1 MSASSSF
8 PQVKLSVES
17 GLVSPGDTISCQD
30 TLEVDSFTI
39 GGRTIAL
46 EDGISYDIMLTNTG
60 DGILATGMARF
71 TGKTSCD
78 LCLGDAELD
87 VSAEIS
93 CYYLHEEPTDE
104 VEDESDFGLI
114 DASDGTIDL
123 AEAIQGGLAMEIPY
137 VVTCREDCKGL
148 CPQCGANRN
157 EVECGCQ
164 PVHDPDFEH
173 ANPFAALAALKF
185 DDAAYETS
193 APAPAGDEDIEDLDD
208 LDDLDDEEFEKAW
221 AQRSEYEGEQA

>member
-1 MSASSSF
+1 MSASASF
-8 PQVKLSVES
+8 PKVKLSVES

-30 TLEVDSFTI
+30 RLDVASFVI
-39 GGRTIAL
+39 GGRQIAL

-71 TGKTSCD
+71 VGTTSCD
-78 LCLGDAELD
+78 LCLGPAELD

-93 CYYLHEEPTDE
+93 CYYLHEEPTDD

-123 AEAIQGGLAMEIPY
+123 AEAIQGGLAMEVPY

-148 CPQCGANRN
+148 CPMCGANRN

-164 PVHDPDFEH
+164 PVHDPDFEA

-185 DDAAYETS
+185 DDAAYAADASVS
-193 APAPAGDEDIEDLDD
+193 ADDDIEE

-221 AQRSEYEGEQA
+221 AERSEQDGASE